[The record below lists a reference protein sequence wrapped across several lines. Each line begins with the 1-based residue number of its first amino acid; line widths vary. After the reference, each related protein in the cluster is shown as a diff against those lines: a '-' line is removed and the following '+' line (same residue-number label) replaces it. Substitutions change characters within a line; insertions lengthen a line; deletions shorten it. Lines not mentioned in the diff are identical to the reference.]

1 LATFSNS
8 KATVIGY
15 ASFFENLW
23 RQSELVKKL
32 KESEELQKD
41 FVHIATHEL
50 NPLQPIL
57 ELSGILMKYKIN
69 DYKIL

>member
-1 LATFSNS
+1 MATFSNS
-8 KATVIGY
+8 KATVIGC

-41 FVHIATHEL
+41 FVHIAAHEL
-50 NPLQPIL
+50 KKSHITNI
-57 ELSGILMKYKIN
+57 GIIWSFN
-69 DYKIL
+69 AV

>member
-1 LATFSNS
+1 LYGLATFSNS

-23 RQSELVKKL
+23 GQSELVKKL
-32 KESEELQKD
+32 IESEELQKD

-50 NPLQPIL
+50 SSTTNIRIIWYFN
-57 ELSGILMKYKIN
+57 EI
-69 DYKIL
+69 